1 LEDTVIIKE
10 VHALHILEYNNLC
23 NHLKDDDD
31 VTRSTIS
38 HQGKNTPCQ
47 TFIPYTGEIGAK
59 HDVDIF
65 PTDPTKISKRSGT
78 LLKRQERKT
87 NLNNPTMSC

>member
-47 TFIPYTGEIGAK
+47 TFIMDG
-59 HDVDIF
+59 
-65 PTDPTKISKRSGT
+65 
-78 LLKRQERKT
+78 
-87 NLNNPTMSC
+87 NNINVVINIYVVIVTQLT

>member
-1 LEDTVIIKE
+1 MMSAWQRCIQVLCLRGQLEDTVIIKE

-38 HQGKNTPCQ
+38 YQGKNTPCQ
-47 TFIPYTGEIGAK
+47 TFIMDGLRLYYIKLFLHLTT
-59 HDVDIF
+59 VY
-65 PTDPTKISKRSGT
+65 
-78 LLKRQERKT
+78 
-87 NLNNPTMSC
+87 